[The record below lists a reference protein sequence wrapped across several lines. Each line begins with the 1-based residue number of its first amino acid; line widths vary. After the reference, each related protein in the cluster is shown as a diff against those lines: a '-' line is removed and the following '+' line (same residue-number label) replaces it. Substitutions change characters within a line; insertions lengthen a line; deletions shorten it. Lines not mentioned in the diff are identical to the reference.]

1 MAYTVRVESFSA
13 QGGPPLDWEG
23 PLDLLLK
30 LVEADEM
37 EITNVSLMK
46 VTEPFVQHVREN
58 QGKIPPEDLA
68 DFLVV
73 AAKLVYLKSKALLPS
88 LSDPMLEEGPDL
100 ETQLRMYKTFVE
112 AAQRL
117 GEMAKQGQQSFS
129 RAKRPIKDLAMGFI
143 APTEATTETLCEA
156 FRRAIRR
163 LEPIAYLP
171 KAALERVVT
180 LEEKLS
186 QLGER
191 VRKAMRVSFH
201 RFLAESQNRA
211 EMVVSFLALLELI
224 KQRSVKVKQEHLF
237 HDIHLEAV

>member
-1 MAYTVRVESFSA
+1 MAYTVRIESF
-13 QGGPPLDWEG
+13 EG

-37 EITNVSLMK
+37 EITNVSLMN

-88 LSDPMLEEGPDL
+88 LSDPSLEEGPDL
-100 ETQLRMYKTFVE
+100 ETQLRMYKAFVE
-112 AAQRL
+112 AARQL
-117 GEMAKQGQQSFS
+117 GEMAKAGQRSFS
-129 RAKRPIKDLAMGFI
+129 RTKRPIKDLAMGFV
-143 APTEATTETLCEA
+143 APMEATAETVCEA
-156 FRRAIRR
+156 YRRVVRR
-163 LEPIAYLP
+163 LEPITYLP

-186 QLGER
+186 ELGER

-201 RFLAESQNRA
+201 RFLSESQNRA

-224 KQRSVKVKQEHLF
+224 KQRTVKVKQEDLF